1 MTMSILLT
9 EDFLIEFLNITN
21 FSLCILCMF
30 GLWLLTD
37 HVWIVSL
44 LNFLNFESWIII
56 VED

>member
-1 MTMSILLT
+1 MSILLT

-21 FSLCILCMF
+21 FSLWILCMF

-44 LNFLNFESWIII
+44 LNFLNFESYIII

>member
-1 MTMSILLT
+1 MSILLT

-44 LNFLNFESWIII
+44 LNFLNFES
-56 VED
+56 

>member
-1 MTMSILLT
+1 MSILLT

-37 HVWIVSL
+37 RVWIVSL